1 MIGYLYIHYLIPDCN
16 CIINVCVVCRSGK
29 TFLYWFGAVPTICV
43 AEVDLV
49 KQVLAERTGLFPKD
63 YLNANMEALLG
74 KGLVLTN
81 GEDWKRHRKVV
92 HPAFNLDKL
101 KVCWMS
107 DQAYLIHCMYKYNV
121 ITNYCIMIYI
131 VLSLG

>member
-1 MIGYLYIHYLIPDCN
+1 MRGYLYIYLIPDCN
-16 CIINVCVVCRSGK
+16 CIICVCVCVCVCRSGK
-29 TFLYWFGAVPTICV
+29 IFLYWFGAVPTICV
-43 AEVDLV
+43 AEVELV
-49 KQVLAERTGLFPKD
+49 KQVLAERTGRLFPKD

-101 KVCWMS
+101 KVCLMS
-107 DQAYLIHCMYKYNV
+107 HKTYLYVLHVCIYN
-121 ITNYCIMIYI
+121 TNTM
-131 VLSLG
+131 L